1 MAPNTNV
8 NKPTDLKVKEADVN
22 RKLQIYGIISAFQ
35 AGKVPS
41 NDQIDVALNSFIQSK
56 PISSPSNRLSTE
68 GQALVNDVSDVVKQA
83 KFLLL
88 SKNEGNLLQDFIYQT
103 QQFDPKSVTTP
114 DAPIN
119 KETARSHGQ
128 DALQGFKTLGT
139 LIITNGEFRKLLKD
153 ATILLRDIASDAAT
167 KAATMVRP
175 SDEDLSQF
183 DQAAPDNTWHDT
195 PNFSKETLRKQVQNI
210 YKGNPKADAQEVVNS
225 GNSAAQ
231 ASRANDDPNT
241 AQGQAGAA
249 AAQQSAQQKLSE
261 NVPEETKEKVRTR
274 NAEYR
279 ARAKDYFNR
288 KMPDQRRDQI
298 IFRLKKMILECQQH
312 PDYQQAIETLLTLAE
327 QYGSHANTYAR
338 GSTDTAKQTHSAFEQ
353 AEADLKTLIERF
365 ANGTSTDG
373 LWEAIDQIYRDA
385 DRDSELKDWFKS
397 IDSYIRRCL
406 QEQGYIVDDAS
417 NRDGRHLYDYGRY
430 LLRDKYRS
438 HTNRVIDEVRFLAN
452 QFDQDPQ
459 NKVFGQA
466 MQKLFMDLGTDEN
479 GKPAFKK
486 HLVKDLIEVI
496 IPAILENTA
505 YIPMPR
511 IEYTDA
517 QIDAVIENLVLE
529 SDNFAPNIF
538 EVSSY
543 YYLKWSRKATKDPIF
558 MRNVIDVVVSGVQM
572 DLRDVSYY
580 VKKKQGFPTLTDR
593 GVADILLSGN
603 GLSFKMKMSTAE
615 EEDRQH
621 FFRVDKVDVDIKHLK
636 INLKQSNH
644 KLLFM
649 IGQPILLK
657 ALRPAIQ
664 KAAEKA
670 IRDQF
675 NHFDAILFDI
685 KTEAERGV
693 DMDRADPA
701 QKKNMYARYID
712 ASRKKFLESKQKA
725 QAMTADKKANM
736 AITKED
742 SIFPQISLPG
752 GISTK
757 ATEYRELAHKGD
769 KWESPVFSIGN
780 AEKSKDIPR
789 APQIKRKE
797 APPAF
802 AREDSPMR
810 EMNLADRGYDHGSS
824 S

>member
-1 MAPNTNV
+1 MASNTNV
-8 NKPTDLKVKEADVN
+8 NKPTDLKAKEADVN

-56 PISSPSNRLSTE
+56 PISSPSNKLSTE
-68 GQALVNDVSDVVKQA
+68 GQALVNDVSEVVKQA
-83 KFLLL
+83 KLLLL

-103 QQFDPKSVTTP
+103 QQFDSNSVS
-114 DAPIN
+114 APGAPVD

-128 DALQGFKTLGT
+128 EALQGFKTLGT

-153 ATILLRDIASDAAT
+153 ATVLLRDIASDAAT
-167 KAATMVRP
+167 KAATKFRP
-175 SDEDLSQF
+175 SDEDLSQI
-183 DQAAPDNTWHDT
+183 DQAAADNTWHDT
-195 PNFSKETLRKQVQNI
+195 PEFSKETLRKQVQNI

-231 ASRANDDPNT
+231 ASRANDAPGT
-241 AQGQAGAA
+241 SQGQAGAS

-279 ARAKDYFNR
+279 ARAKEYFNR
-288 KMPDQRRDQI
+288 KMPDERRDQI
-298 IFRLKKMILECQQH
+298 IFRLKKMVLECQQH
-312 PDYQQAIETLLTLAE
+312 PDYEQAIETLLTLAE
-327 QYGSHANTYAR
+327 QYGRHANTYAK
-338 GSTDTAKQTHSAFEQ
+338 GSTDTAKQTRSAFEQ
-353 AEADLKTLIERF
+353 AEAALKTLIERF
-365 ANGTSTDG
+365 ANGTSSDG
-373 LWEAIDQIYRDA
+373 VWEAIDQIYKDA
-385 DRDSELKDWFKS
+385 DRDPELKDWFKS
-397 IDSYIRRCL
+397 VDSYIRRCL
-406 QEQGYIVDDAS
+406 QEHGYIMDDAS
-417 NRDGRHLYDYGRY
+417 NNDGRHLYDFGRY
-430 LLRDKYRS
+430 LLREKYRS
-438 HTNRVIDEVRFLAN
+438 HTNRVIDEVRFLGS

-459 NKVFGQA
+459 NKAFGQA
-466 MQKLFMDLGTDEN
+466 MQKLFNDLGTDEN

-496 IPAILENTA
+496 LPAILENTA
-505 YIPMPR
+505 YIPVPR
-511 IEYTDA
+511 IEYTDP

-529 SDNFAPNIF
+529 SDNFAPNIL

-543 YYLKWSRKATKDPIF
+543 HYLKWSRKAAKDPVF
-558 MRNVIDVVVSGVQM
+558 MRNVIDVAVSGVQM

-580 VKKKQGFPTLTDR
+580 VKRKQGFPSLTDR

-603 GLSFKMKMSTAE
+603 GLSFKMKMCTAE
-615 EEDRQH
+615 DEARQH

-675 NHFDAILFDI
+675 NRFDALLFDI

-701 QKKNMYARYID
+701 QKKTMYDRYVD
-712 ASRKKFLESKQKA
+712 AARKKFLESKQKA
-725 QAMTADKKANM
+725 QAVTADKKANM

-742 SIFPQISLPG
+742 SIFPHISLPG

-757 ATEYRELAHKGD
+757 ATEYRELAYKGD

-780 AEKSKDIPR
+780 AEKSKDIPP

-797 APPAF
+797 VPASF
-802 AREDSPMR
+802 TREDSPMR
-810 EMNLADRGYDHGSS
+810 EMNLADSGYGHGSS